1 MSHDPRFSESVQV
14 YIDSLDWEDE
24 VELRELPPGEREQHG
39 KARKMLEVIVDDVI
53 SSRETLADNK
63 LAFIEHL
70 FESSPEVIE
79 DILDERFTRDF
90 VHSVSGCV
98 ERLLQLS
105 RLEGSRI
112 PSKITNGYLR
122 EAIRAYVLGLPQAS
136 VALSRAAMEQA
147 LKENIGY
154 QSTRTFVRMNDLL
167 DEAEGAEVID
177 PTIRIAARSVADEAD
192 DVLHEKPTSLDKA
205 YDVLLNLR
213 GILQHLYRSD

>member
-1 MSHDPRFSESVQV
+1 
-14 YIDSLDWEDE
+14 
-24 VELRELPPGEREQHG
+24 
-39 KARKMLEVIVDDVI
+39 
-53 SSRETLADNK
+53 
-63 LAFIEHL
+63 LAFIEEL
-70 FESSPEVIE
+70 SESTPELIK

-90 VHSVSGCV
+90 VHLVSGCV

-122 EAIRAYVLGLPQAS
+122 EAVRAYVLGLPQAS

-154 QSTRTFVRMNDLL
+154 QSTGTFVRMNDLL
-167 DEAEGAEVID
+167 DEAEGADVID